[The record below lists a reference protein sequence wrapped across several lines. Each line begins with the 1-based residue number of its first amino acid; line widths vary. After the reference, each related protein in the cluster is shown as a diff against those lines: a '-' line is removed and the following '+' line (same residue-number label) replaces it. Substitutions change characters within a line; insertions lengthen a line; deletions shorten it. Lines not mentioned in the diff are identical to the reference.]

1 VAFAGIIQLRIEL
14 IRYFSGNGGVD
25 AHLCAASKNYF
36 NWITNDAVI
45 MMQPEGSTIS
55 CKSCEQSIS
64 KVVLKPFDRVDIIPS
79 DTNLMA
85 VQIPVLGT
93 GKTTYSYWLSYRSNY
108 TESQNGLSMHIVRFN
123 LNTQHFGAVVDTLN
137 FDAVGSTNTTK
148 DSFILNGTCYHIQ
161 PPGPLLDV
169 DSSAVE
175 EVQPVVCV
183 DDIDKGNSVT
193 VSVSFLNK
201 NVPQKEVEKK
211 VAQRCSTTGNQGTI
225 DTSLNKVHLLEFS
238 GTGTNGNL
246 SFAICQE
253 TTGGSVD
260 AYFYDS

>member
-1 VAFAGIIQLRIEL
+1 
-14 IRYFSGNGGVD
+14 
-25 AHLCAASKNYF
+25 
-36 NWITNDAVI
+36 
-45 MMQPEGSTIS
+45 MQPEGSTSS
-55 CKSCEQSIS
+55 CRSCEQSIS

-85 VQIPVLGT
+85 VHIPVLGT

-108 TESQNGLSMHIVRFN
+108 TESRNGLSMHLVRFN
-123 LNTQHFGAVVDTLN
+123 LGFMFGATVDTLN

-161 PPGPLLDV
+161 TPGPLMDI
-169 DSSAVE
+169 DPSAVE

-183 DDIDKGNSVT
+183 DDIDRGNSIT
-193 VSVSFLNK
+193 ISVSFLNK
-201 NVPQKEVEKK
+201 NAPQKEIEKK
-211 VAQRCSTTGNQGTI
+211 EAQLCSATGNQGTI
-225 DTSLNKVHLLEFS
+225 DFSKSKTHLIEFI
-238 GTGTNGNL
+238 GTGTQGSI
-246 SFAICQE
+246 SFSICQE